1 MDTLSPGNPQSSNSN
16 QKQHLAL
23 RVALDT
29 MKDRCILQQKRLSE
43 VEEENQQLLKLVT
56 QNGKTTAGNTS
67 HNSGGVAENFQLR
80 LQVSELQRQNAQL
93 NAHIN
98 MVSAENR
105 KLWQRLSQMAKDQ
118 SKAIKDKDTTL
129 TNSSG
134 VSAGTDE
141 GLSPRTNGSANQNLI
156 RSKTFTQHSPNPNLR
171 HKLLSAD
178 NVGSSEMLDTSLE
191 ADVALEVFGDDAGN
205 KQIVADQD
213 ASVNQAAV
221 GFGYLNVDDS
231 STNGS
236 SQEQDFNIEARK
248 CMEGLQELRR
258 EAMKQQQDLNNVYA
272 LLESRIGKQDFI
284 FGLNYVFYL
293 EICFL
298 LALQPCP
305 ECVKKSHKPEMADKS
320 LETDES
326 LNDVTKLNNTNAND
340 MDTIYA
346 DSSAKVMPVIQN
358 NHLNIIQEKI
368 LADEANN
375 MCPMCGKIYDSQV
388 PFESFCEHVEEHF
401 RDESIQDLDH
411 SMEHNFE
418 MISHTVGDF

>member
-1 MDTLSPGNPQSSNSN
+1 MDTLSSGNNANSSN

-43 VEEENQQLLKLVT
+43 VEEENQQLRERLT
-56 QNGKTTAGNTS
+56 QQTKPSGNTS
-67 HNSGGVAENFQLR
+67 HNAGGVAENFQLR
-80 LQVSELQRQNAQL
+80 LQVSELQRQNVQL

-105 KLWQRLSQMAKDQ
+105 KLWQRLSQIAKDQ
-118 SKAIKDKDTTL
+118 SKPVKDKDATL
-129 TNSSG
+129 TNTSGEDGDG
-134 VSAGTDE
+134 VS
-141 GLSPRTNGSANQNLI
+141 PRGNGAANQNLI

-178 NVGSSEMLDTSLE
+178 NIGSTEMLDNSLE
-191 ADVALEVFGDDAGN
+191 ADVGIEVFGDETVKPQTG
-205 KQIVADQD
+205 ADNNTNI
-213 ASVNQAAV
+213 AQATV

-231 STNGS
+231 SSNTP

-258 EAMKQQQDLNNVYA
+258 EAMKQQQDLNSVYA
-272 LLESRIGKQDFI
+272 LFESRI
-284 FGLNYVFYL
+284 
-293 EICFL
+293 
-298 LALQPCP
+298 ALQPCP

-326 LNDVTKLNNTNAND
+326 LNDVTKHTNTIANILNST
-340 MDTIYA
+340 YV
-346 DSSAKVMPVIQN
+346 DSSAKVIPVVQT
-358 NHLNIIQEKI
+358 NHVNIIQEKI
-368 LADEANN
+368 IADETNN

-388 PFESFCEHVEEHF
+388 SFDAFREHVEEHF
-401 RDESIQDLDH
+401 RDETIPDIDY